1 MSEDILRHIPLRFG
15 GESAEDLRARAAH
28 QQALA
33 AERREHE
40 LAEQASVAN
49 SPTDRIRIWER
60 LHGITLPI
68 SPTHRLLGIIA
79 ANTGLTVEQVLDEQ
93 QQRAAVPGATPAAA
107 DVQAEPAP

>member
-1 MSEDILRHIPLRFG
+1 MSEDEDVLRHIPLRFG

-49 SPTDRIRIWER
+49 PPAERIRIWER
-60 LHGITLPI
+60 LHGITLPA

-79 ANTGLTVEQVLDEQ
+79 ANTGLTLEQVLDEQ
-93 QQRAAVPGATPAAA
+93 QQRAAVAGTAAA
-107 DVQAEPAP
+107 G